1 MVVGSG
7 VDQLFVELPFF
18 QLKAV
23 VLRLVW
29 LVVVGFRRKMGSGY
43 EKGVL
48 VLCLSVLGKGPQL
61 IVVCVE
67 VRRL

>member
-1 MVVGSG
+1 MLVGSG
-7 VDQLFVELPFF
+7 VDQLSVELRFF
-18 QLKAV
+18 QLQAV
-23 VLRLVW
+23 VLRLVV
-29 LVVVGFRRKMGSGY
+29 LVVFGFRRIVGSGC

-48 VLCLSVLGKGPQL
+48 VLCLSVLGMGPQL